1 MEKNILLQ
9 PALIAQSQAH
19 APYSGK
25 SIGSA
30 VLWNDNTITN
40 GCNIEN
46 ASYGGTVCAERVA
59 IWKGISEI
67 KTRRILEILVVS
79 PSNPPWPPCGMCRQV
94 ISEFADAQSLIHW
107 TDGKTI
113 LKTKTFAEML
123 PETYDASF
131 LKGDQ

>member
-1 MEKNILLQ
+1 MKKNILLQ
-9 PALIAQSQAH
+9 PAIVAQTQAH

-79 PSNPPWPPCGMCRQV
+79 PSIPPWPPCGMCRQV
-94 ISEFADAQSLIHW
+94 ISEFADAQTLIHW

-131 LKGDQ
+131 LKGE